1 MIYYQRQLDS
11 LKRNSN
17 VTGASQYLVNPN
29 YISDY
34 RAYSLGIPPDAYDR
48 LRAYIHQGNK
58 IKTAAQFQTV
68 NQLSDTAM
76 IRLVKKISF
85 SKERKSLPKKTVNVL
100 KHDINLATANDLQRV
115 KGIGEILSQRIV
127 KYRSFLKGFSLEDQ
141 FYEVYG
147 LDSLVVER
155 LKLQFEIVAP
165 PKIIKLLLSEASLQ
179 ELKSVPYLNEDE
191 ARKIIA
197 YRTKTKK
204 VSVDILSELFKY
216 SPNKI
221 KRLELYL
228 Q

>member
-1 MIYYQRQLDS
+1 M
-11 LKRNSN
+11 
-17 VTGASQYLVNPN
+17 
-29 YISDY
+29 
-34 RAYSLGIPPDAYDR
+34 
-48 LRAYIHQGNK
+48 
-58 IKTAAQFQTV
+58 
-68 NQLSDTAM
+68 
-76 IRLVKKISF
+76 
-85 SKERKSLPKKTVNVL
+85 
-100 KHDINLATANDLQRV
+100 ATANDLQRV

-204 VSVDILSELFKY
+204 VSVDILSELFKD